1 MLLMNLGISWGLLGD
16 FGDYLAIFRRFQ
28 IKWISI
34 WFLQSLEEGFIF
46 SNLSECGNYLRW
58 LFVECLNGGDPSQ
71 RRLGVTPLFFC
82 HLAGFSPGNF
92 PILERGLHPLSNRH
106 EVSSRTPF
114 VRDLPYWE
122 GLKDRFP
129 TDRILVVLSVAK
141 DLRLIFPQK
150 DFLLCHFERS
160 EKSPQFEFI
169 CSELPAKIFVCS
181 KFDFI
186 ASKLIRRQ
194 WNAHKI
200 GVKI

>member
-28 IKWISI
+28 MKWISI

-46 SNLSECGNYLRW
+46 SNLSEQSKYLQW
-58 LFVECLNGGDPSQ
+58 LCSECLNGGDPSQ

-122 GLKDRFP
+122 GLKDPFP
-129 TDRILVVLSVAK
+129 TNPK
-141 DLRLIFPQK
+141 K

-169 CSELPAKIFVCS
+169 CSELPAKIFACS
-181 KFDFI
+181 KFNFI
-186 ASKLIRRQ
+186 ASKLICRQ

>member
-28 IKWISI
+28 MKWISI

-46 SNLSECGNYLRW
+46 SDLSEQSKYLQW
-58 LFVECLNGGDPSQ
+58 LCSECLNGGDPSQ

-122 GLKDRFP
+122 GVSPSQLTPKKTFYCVISNEVRNLRSSSLFAVNCLQRFLSAVNS
-129 TDRILVVLSVAK
+129 ILL
-141 DLRLIFPQK
+141 
-150 DFLLCHFERS
+150 
-160 EKSPQFEFI
+160 
-169 CSELPAKIFVCS
+169 
-181 KFDFI
+181 
-186 ASKLIRRQ
+186 
-194 WNAHKI
+194 
-200 GVKI
+200 